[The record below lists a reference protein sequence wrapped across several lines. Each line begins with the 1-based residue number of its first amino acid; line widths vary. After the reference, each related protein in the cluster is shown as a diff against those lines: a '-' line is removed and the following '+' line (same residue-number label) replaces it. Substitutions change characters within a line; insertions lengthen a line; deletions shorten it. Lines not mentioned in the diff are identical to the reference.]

1 MPRTQKFYYSFKKNY
16 VWLILNLLMLILLI
30 SCGIKHPA
38 CWYWWQLQVLITLFI
53 VTLLM
58 WGYKYMFK
66 HQVAEI
72 SEQGIKIDH
81 NHLLKWNDIIAA
93 EYREVDCCFKKLPV
107 ISLRV
112 PKHMRYKYNPLQ
124 KRCEKI
130 GFGAFSL
137 PLYDME
143 KEDIHKLSHIIVDKV
158 GDIHH

>member
-93 EYREVDCCFKKLPV
+93 EYREVDCCLKKLPV

-124 KRCEKI
+124 KHCEKI

-143 KEDIHKLSHIIVDKV
+143 KEDIHKLSQKKKKKV

>member
-93 EYREVDCCFKKLPV
+93 EYREVDCCLKKLPV

-124 KRCEKI
+124 KHCEKI

-143 KEDIHKLSHIIVDKV
+143 KEDIHKLSHIIVEKV